1 MSGEVSSVTVLF
13 TDLVNSAELLQQID
27 DERAQRILRAH
38 HRLLKNA
45 GAPHG
50 ALEVRWLGDGLMSM
64 FVSTADAVRCAIA
77 MQQAARRRVA
87 GERLSVR
94 VGLNVAAA
102 LREETD
108 YFGTPVA
115 IARRLCERAQGGQI
129 LCSGLVAGL
138 LAGQQAFS
146 FRDCGALALQG
157 LATPVAASEV
167 LYRHDEPAA
176 LLAHT
181 PFVGRAAELAKLTH
195 HLQEARAG
203 HGGLVLLAGEPGIG
217 KTRLT
222 EEFTESAA
230 EIGALVLAG
239 RCYEGE
245 SAPPYGP
252 FAEAIAAYTRN
263 AEPEQLRQDLGLG
276 APPIA
281 RLVAAIRER
290 VPDIPEAVALQPDE
304 ERFRLLDAVSQF
316 LLATAARTPVVLIVD
331 DLHWADKGSIAMLR
345 HVARFAPRN
354 RLLILVPIPTLV
366 ALVSLVV
373 KYPWANGRFPVN
385 TTRSL
390 LVPLLDVICTRRTH
404 IVRRLFT
411 PMSPEIRCA
420 RTTRDT
426 VTRVCGALAS
436 LAQVKACSRAPTR
449 AQPGA
454 RSTQGCPMVRLSSP
468 WPLIPTRPRSSTL
481 RVWA

>member
-1 MSGEVSSVTVLF
+1 MSSVAGPVTVLF
-13 TDLVNSAELLQQID
+13 TDLVNSAELLQRGD

-38 HRLLKNA
+38 HTLLKHA
-45 GAPHG
+45 VAAHG
-50 ALEVRWLGDGLMSM
+50 AQEVKWLGDGFVSV

-77 MQQAARRRVA
+77 LQQAARRRAA

-94 VGLNVAAA
+94 VGLHVAET
-102 LREETD
+102 LRDETD

-115 IARRLCERAQGGQI
+115 IARRLCERAEGGQI

-138 LAGQQAFS
+138 LAGQHAFS
-146 FRDCGALALQG
+146 FRDRGALELKG

-167 LYRHDEPAA
+167 LYRSDEPAV
-176 LLAHT
+176 LLAHP

-222 EEFTESAA
+222 EELAESAS
-230 EIGALVLAG
+230 ERGALVLAG

-245 SAPPYGP
+245 WAPPYGP
-252 FAEAIAAYTRN
+252 FAEATAAYART

-281 RLVAAIRER
+281 RLVAAVRER
-290 VPDIPEAVALQPDE
+290 VPDIPDAVALQPDE

-345 HVARFAPRN
+345 HVARFASRS
-354 RLLILVPIPTLV
+354 RLLILAAYRDVEVDRSPALAEALGALPRETRYEHLQLQGLERAEVEQLLETIADQKVPDALV
-366 ALVSLVV
+366 AAISAETSGNPFFIREVLLHLVEEG
-373 KYPWANGRFPVN
+373 KIFRREGQWASNLGLEEMR
-385 TTRSL
+385 TSRRGSSRS
-390 LVPLLDVICTRRTH
+390 
-404 IVRRLFT
+404 
-411 PMSPEIRCA
+411 SA
-420 RTTRDT
+420 
-426 VTRVCGALAS
+426 GGWS
-436 LAQVKACSRAPTR
+436 ACPPTR
-449 AQPGA
+449 NV
-454 RSTQGCPMVRLSSP
+454 C
-468 WPLIPTRPRSSTL
+468 
-481 RVWA
+481 

>member
-167 LYRHDEPAA
+167 LSC
-176 LLAHT
+176 
-181 PFVGRAAELAKLTH
+181 GR
-195 HLQEARAG
+195 
-203 HGGLVLLAGEPGIG
+203 
-217 KTRLT
+217 
-222 EEFTESAA
+222 
-230 EIGALVLAG
+230 
-239 RCYEGE
+239 
-245 SAPPYGP
+245 
-252 FAEAIAAYTRN
+252 
-263 AEPEQLRQDLGLG
+263 
-276 APPIA
+276 
-281 RLVAAIRER
+281 
-290 VPDIPEAVALQPDE
+290 
-304 ERFRLLDAVSQF
+304 
-316 LLATAARTPVVLIVD
+316 
-331 DLHWADKGSIAMLR
+331 
-345 HVARFAPRN
+345 
-354 RLLILVPIPTLV
+354 
-366 ALVSLVV
+366 
-373 KYPWANGRFPVN
+373 
-385 TTRSL
+385 
-390 LVPLLDVICTRRTH
+390 
-404 IVRRLFT
+404 
-411 PMSPEIRCA
+411 
-420 RTTRDT
+420 
-426 VTRVCGALAS
+426 
-436 LAQVKACSRAPTR
+436 
-449 AQPGA
+449 
-454 RSTQGCPMVRLSSP
+454 
-468 WPLIPTRPRSSTL
+468 
-481 RVWA
+481 